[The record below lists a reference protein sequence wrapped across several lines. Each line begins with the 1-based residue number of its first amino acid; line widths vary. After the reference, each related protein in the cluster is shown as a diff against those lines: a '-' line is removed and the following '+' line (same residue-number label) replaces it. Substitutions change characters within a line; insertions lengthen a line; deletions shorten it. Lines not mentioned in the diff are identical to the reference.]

1 MRTMLNGGGPSADT
15 RGKPRQKRSLRTE
28 AALLAATEAVAAS
41 EGEAAV
47 TTSRIAAETGVA
59 VGTIY
64 RYFADRDAMLLAA
77 YDATVL
83 RIVEACG
90 AELTE
95 LDPDIGVENAARHLL
110 DVYLAA
116 ARAIP
121 GHAALLRAMRRIRSV
136 EQDDDE
142 NRNRIAQDL
151 LSPFLARF
159 GIGAARDDDALHFL
173 NVLLGTLVDL
183 YLITEEEGAQES
195 IRGHIEAHM
204 LLGLSRR
211 ATT

>member
-1 MRTMLNGGGPSADT
+1 MLNGGGTLGDA
-15 RGKPRQKRSLRTE
+15 RGRPRQKRSLRTE
-28 AALLAATEAVAAS
+28 AALLSATEKVAAA

-64 RYFADRDAMLLAA
+64 RYFADRDALLLAA

-90 AELTE
+90 AALAD
-95 LDPDIGVENAARHLL
+95 LDPEIGAEDAARHLL

-136 EQDDDE
+136 EQDDDR
-142 NRNRIAQDL
+142 NRNRVADGL
-151 LSPFLARF
+151 LAPFLERF
-159 GIGAARDDDALHFL
+159 GMDAAGDQEALHFL

-183 YLITEEEGAQES
+183 YLIADDDAARET
-195 IRGHIEAHM
+195 IHGHIEAHM
-204 LLGLSRR
+204 LLALSRLMPGR
-211 ATT
+211 

>member
-1 MRTMLNGGGPSADT
+1 MLNGGEPPADT

-28 AALLAATEAVAAS
+28 AALLVATEAVAAS

-90 AELTE
+90 AALAD
-95 LDPDIGVENAARHLL
+95 LDPDIGVDNAARHLL

-136 EQDDDE
+136 EQDDGG
-142 NRNRIAQDL
+142 NRDRISEGL
-151 LSPFLARF
+151 LSPFLAHF
-159 GIGAARDDDALHFL
+159 GMAAAGDREALHFL
-173 NVLLGTLVDL
+173 NVLLSTLVDL
-183 YLITEEEGAQES
+183 YLIADEDAARET
-195 IRGHIEAHM
+195 IHGHIEAHM
-204 LLGLSRR
+204 LLALSRL
-211 ATT
+211 AKDG